1 MNPPLPDIEV
11 VLEWINTKL
20 FATTGEHLTEL
31 QRVILQQVWKG
42 RKYSDIA
49 DLYGCTD
56 GHAKDVGSALWK
68 QLTLTL
74 GERVSKQNVRSLLI
88 RKIKAIPRKSAK
100 VMGAMLASYPNT
112 SVLASGQLSPE
123 VSAQTSSQNPA
134 QTPFHNYFQAFPLQ
148 ISSALSAFQASPD
161 SSSESPSFVGRAG
174 AIAHLNTLVIQG
186 TRMILIQGEGGLGKT
201 TLAQNYLGSHSFEA
215 ILELVMAKESSNITP
230 VERVV
235 EEWFSKDLGEEPG
248 QEFGITLGRLKR
260 HLEQRCLGIL
270 IDNLEPALDRDGR
283 LIKPHR
289 SYVELLR
296 VLADHRGQSVTLLTS
311 RDRLC
316 EPSVTVEHFRLPR
329 LDYRAWSRFFQ
340 HRSVDL
346 TSALTSDILQTI
358 HHTYGGNAKAMGLL
372 YGSVRE
378 DFEGDLD
385 AYWQE
390 NSGDP
395 LAVMDLKNLVA
406 NQFNRIQT
414 LDVDAYRLLC
424 RLGCYRYQSVATIPT
439 AGLQQ
444 LLWDVEP
451 HRQKRVIASL
461 RNRSLIE
468 SAKGQYWL
476 HPVIRAEAI
485 ARLQQMSAAPTDSTD
500 PTEEWTLAHQQAAL
514 FWTRSVGR
522 IQTLADALQ
531 AWEAHYH
538 YLAIEDFEA
547 ASQVILHSRDNQWGQ
562 FLPLGSTLYRMGL
575 LKPVLSAI
583 EYILPHVQADRN
595 VSELHNIFG
604 DLLWITGQVHRAI
617 ASQKKAIAIARSA
630 TKALHCP
637 IEPSNTTQLDTS
649 LGREHPHAHQCY
661 TFRMI
666 EIDSLLSI
674 GLYHIDLWDLPQ
686 AIHQFK
692 SVIDL
697 ADQTPHHAWAKKA
710 KVCLALALSY
720 QYQDKAQQNLQK
732 LELATLAKSFA
743 DPIYRDLLDA
753 FELEDT
759 ARFAYFIQLLGQTY
773 ANLGDRAKAQVLY
786 QRAIQFSETSHYTQV
801 RARTLN
807 GLAELHRMDQ
817 HWDKAIA
824 KHQEAIALLEKI
836 GAKCDLAESHYQL
849 GLTLQQQGFARC
861 NEESL
866 QSQHLQA
873 FQAAIQLFTTMNS
886 PQQVAK
892 VKLRQKMCD

>member
-1 MNPPLPDIEV
+1 MNPSVPDIEA
-11 VLEWINTKL
+11 VLEWINAKL
-20 FATTGEHLTEL
+20 VTTTGEHLTEL

-68 QLTLTL
+68 KLTLAL

-88 RKIKAIPRKSAK
+88 RKIKAIPRKSAQ
-100 VMGAMLASYPNT
+100 VMGAMMAPYTLPSTPPQSSPQA
-112 SVLASGQLSPE
+112 VLPI
-123 VSAQTSSQNPA
+123 
-134 QTPFHNYFQAFPLQ
+134 H
-148 ISSALSAFQASPD
+148 PD
-161 SSSESPSFVGRAG
+161 RQEPSLESPSFVGRAE
-174 AIAHLNTLVIQG
+174 AIAHINTRVAQG

-201 TLAQNYLGSHSFEA
+201 TLAQTYLESHPFEA
-215 ILELVMAKESSNITP
+215 VLELVMAKEASNISP

-260 HLEQRCLGIL
+260 HLEQRRLGIL

-283 LIKPHR
+283 LIEPHR

-296 VLADHRGQSVTLLTS
+296 VLADHRGPSVTLLTS

-329 LDYRAWSRFFQ
+329 LDYPAWIRFFQ

-346 TSALTSDILQTI
+346 SSDVLQTI

-372 YGSVRE
+372 YGTVRE

-385 AYWQE
+385 TYWQE

-406 NQFNRIQT
+406 NQFDRIQT
-414 LDVDAYRLLC
+414 LDADAYRLLC

-439 AGLQQ
+439 SGLQQ

-451 HRQKRVIASL
+451 QRQKRVIASL

-485 ARLQQMSAAPTDSTD
+485 ARLQPQD
-500 PTEEWTLAHQQAAL
+500 EWTLTHQQAAA
-514 FWTRSVGR
+514 FWTDSVSQ
-522 IQTLADALQ
+522 IQTFADALQ

-547 ASQVILHSRDNQWGQ
+547 ASQVILHCRDNQWGQ

-583 EYILPHVQADRN
+583 EHILPHVQSDRN

-604 DLLWITGQVHRAI
+604 DLLWITGQVHPAI
-617 ASQKKAIAIARSA
+617 ASQKKAIAIARLA
-630 TKALHCP
+630 MKPLQCP
-637 IEPSNTTQLDTS
+637 IMTS
-649 LGREHPHAHQCY
+649 VTSASAISHPHAHECY

-674 GLYHIDLWDLPQ
+674 GLYLIDLWDLPH
-686 AIHQFK
+686 AIEQFE
-692 SVIDL
+692 SVIEL
-697 ADQTPHHAWAKKA
+697 AAQTPHHAWAKKA
-710 KVCLALALSY
+710 QVCLALALSH
-720 QYQDKAQQNLQK
+720 QYREDDDPDT
-732 LELATLAKSFA
+732 TLDAAAKSLA
-743 DPIYRDLLDA
+743 DPIYAELSDA

-773 ANLGDRAKAQVLY
+773 ANLGDRDKAQRLY

-817 HWDKAIA
+817 QWDEAIA
-824 KHQEAIALLEKI
+824 KHQEAIALLETI
-836 GAKCDLAESHYQL
+836 GAKCDLAESHYIL
-849 GLTLQQQGFARC
+849 GLTLQQQAVALAPSPSEPHKGSPLPTPA
-861 NEESL
+861 N
-866 QSQHLQA
+866 HA
-873 FQAAIQLFTTMNS
+873 FRAATQLFKTMQAPN
-886 PQQVAK
+886 QVKK
-892 VKLRQKMCD
+892 VQSVQRLRR